1 MPWMGMF
8 IGGRPT
14 PNLTPAL
21 PNFRTFSPR
30 TTRLGMVTHLD
41 NSPGFMVDAFA
52 AKGGAPSPPYFNDPL
67 HMSTGCDTE
76 RATKFCMVIKLVERK
91 FSI

>member
-52 AKGGAPSPPYFNDPL
+52 AKGGAPSPPYFNDPYICL
-67 HMSTGCDTE
+67 QDVTQSE
-76 RATKFCMVIKLVERK
+76 QPNFAW
-91 FSI
+91 